1 MHRVPPSIRGRFIS
15 FSLNPTAI
23 DQCAE
28 EPIRIP
34 GAVQPH
40 GAVVLVE
47 PTALRVLSAS
57 ANCAE
62 MLGHCAAVGECLH
75 VGNNS
80 AEAQLVLDAVAT
92 WAQSGDTHFVRA
104 IAFNDHSF
112 QLAVHRTSQGLL
124 CEFEV
129 VQPRDTETLEAL
141 YPRMRTFLD
150 NLEPESGIGAIA
162 AKAAEEIRGI
172 TGYNRVLVYRFDEDG
187 HGTVIGED
195 GDGTLPGFMDHRFP
209 ASDIPP
215 QARELYISNRVRLI
229 PNADY
234 APVPLT
240 PALLDGAPID
250 LSAANL
256 RSVSPV
262 HVEYMRNMGT
272 MASMSVSLVI
282 DGRLWGLISCH
293 NATAKAVGP
302 QVRAACEFL
311 GRIVAQQIGA
321 THRVL
326 ENARRLATKHI
337 ETELVAKLSRASSLQ
352 IGMTETPDLWLRLA
366 NAQGVAIVD
375 QGRIDVAG
383 ETPSVAQIAAIVDWL
398 EHQAIERPFAT
409 DHLSGAMPGADAFAD
424 KASGLIAVPISQLH
438 ASFILWFRPE
448 VVRTVK
454 WSGDPHKPMD
464 PSNGRLHPRKS
475 FAAWQEQLRQRSV
488 PWRASEVEAVADL
501 RNALISFV
509 LLRAEERAE
518 MTDELE
524 RSNAELESF
533 SYSVSHDLR
542 APFRHIAGFAELL
555 KRRAT
560 GLDETSQHYLAN
572 IVAAAITAG
581 TLVDDLLR
589 FSHLGR
595 AALSHGDVDMN
606 KLVDEARQTIT
617 FANKDRRIEWQVD
630 RLPRAWGDQNYLRQT
645 LFNLMDN
652 AAKYSRHADPA
663 VIRITGEV
671 VGDET
676 VYTVS
681 DNGVGFEM
689 EYVGK
694 LFGVFQRLHRPE
706 DFEGTGIGLAL
717 SKRIV
722 EKHGGRI
729 EAHSTINQGAR
740 FTFALPN
747 QQTNT

>member
-1 MHRVPPSIRGRFIS
+1 M
-15 FSLNPTAI
+15 
-23 DQCAE
+23 
-28 EPIRIP
+28 EPIRVP

-57 ANCAE
+57 VNCADL
-62 MLGHCAAVGECLH
+62 LGHCAAVGDRLH
-75 VGNNS
+75 VGDDA
-80 AEAQLVLDAVAT
+80 AEAQLVLDAVAA
-92 WAQSGDTHFVRA
+92 WAHSDDVHFVRA
-104 IAFNDHSF
+104 IAFNGHNF
-112 QLAVHRTSQGLL
+112 QLAVHRTPQGLL
-124 CEFEV
+124 CEFEL
-129 VQPRDTETLEAL
+129 VQPCDTETLEAL
-141 YPRMRTFLD
+141 YPRMRSFLD
-150 NLEPESGIGAIA
+150 NLEPESGIEAIA
-162 AKAAEEIRGI
+162 GRAAEEIRGI
-172 TGYNRVLVYRFDEDG
+172 TGYNRVLVYRFDDDG
-187 HGTVIGED
+187 HGTVIAES
-195 GDGTLPGFMDHRFP
+195 GDGTLPTFLDHRFP

-229 PNADY
+229 SDAAY
-234 APVPLT
+234 QPVPLA
-240 PALLDGAPID
+240 PAAIDGAPID

-262 HVEYMRNMGT
+262 HLEYMRNMGT

-282 DGRLWGLISCH
+282 DGKLWGLISCH
-293 NATAKAVGP
+293 NAQARAVGP

-321 THRVL
+321 TYRVL
-326 ENARRLATKHI
+326 ENAQRLASKRI

-352 IGMTETPDLWLRLA
+352 IGMTETPELWLRLA
-366 NAQGVAIVD
+366 NAHGVAIVD
-375 QGRIDVAG
+375 QGRIDVVG
-383 ETPSVAQIAAIVDWL
+383 ETPSLAQIADIVDWL
-398 EHQAIERPFAT
+398 GRQPIERPLAT
-409 DHLSGAMPGADAFAD
+409 DHLAALLPVAETFAD

-454 WSGDPHKPMD
+454 WSGDPRKPVD
-464 PSNGRLHPRKS
+464 PGSGRLHPRKS

-488 PWRASEVEAVADL
+488 PWRESEIEAVADL

-560 GLDETSQHYLAN
+560 GLDETSQHYLSN

-595 AALSHGDVDMN
+595 AALSHGEVDMN
-606 KLVDEARQTIT
+606 KLVDEARQTIA
-617 FANKDRRIEWQVD
+617 FANKDRLIDWRID
-630 RLPRAWGDQNYLRQT
+630 RLPPAWGDQNYLRQT

-652 AAKYSRHADPA
+652 AAKYTRRAEPA
-663 VIRITGEV
+663 VIRITGERRD
-671 VGDET
+671 DET

-694 LFGVFQRLHRPE
+694 LFGVFQRLHKPE

-729 EAHSTINQGAR
+729 EAHGKINQGAQ
-740 FTFALPN
+740 FIFALPN
-747 QQTNT
+747 KQQST